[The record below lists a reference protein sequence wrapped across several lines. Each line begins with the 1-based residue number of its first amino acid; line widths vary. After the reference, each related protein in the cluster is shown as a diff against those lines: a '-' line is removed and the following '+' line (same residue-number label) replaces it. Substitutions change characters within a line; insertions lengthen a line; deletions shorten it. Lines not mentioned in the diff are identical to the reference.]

1 MLPTRPRFIINQFV
15 PLETG
20 KTDKLPINPKTL
32 RPHNAQDSLIHM
44 PFETASEL
52 LGMFDESYSLGFV
65 FLPEDKYF
73 FIDIDNCLLPTGHWS
88 PIAIDVC
95 QRFPGAYVEIS
106 RSGKGLHI
114 IGTYE
119 GQEPDHT
126 CRNASLGLELY
137 TSGRFV
143 ALTRTQAQGNA
154 QTTHTHALNQFQQ
167 YYGFGQSAPGGV
179 STDWTTESCEGCN
192 PPEDNQTLLT
202 TILNAKRSASQ
213 VFSDE
218 QYHATFNDLFENN
231 EQVLARFYPSS
242 SGDVYDRSRA
252 DSSLAYRLH
261 YWLGGNCERVRQ
273 VMGLSKLKRDK
284 WDREDYLLRTVLGAR
299 SKQKSFASH
308 RQGNINPESTF
319 NQQLL
324 SKFSYPEISSNS
336 KVLDTS
342 ENLRFMLKTFG
353 ISVRWNEMAR
363 IREILIPGKSMLKE
377 DEQNATLRILED
389 MALLNEMPITRIDKN
404 LDTLAQDDV
413 YHPIVEGLKRNPWDG
428 MPRFDSFVAT
438 LHTHND
444 ELSYRLVK
452 RWMLSAIAAAHSAYG
467 FASQGVLV
475 LAGAQSI
482 GKTRFFQ
489 SLDPFKCNA
498 VKEGAILDP
507 NNKDNIIMLASHWLV
522 ELGEL
527 DGTFRKS
534 DMARLKSHLTNTID
548 KVRLPYAR
556 KDTYLARKTIYG
568 ASVNDHNF
576 LTDDTGNRRWWTVP
590 VTQIDLMHD
599 LDIIQVWAEVYSMWK
614 QGEQTWLTGQELSE
628 LNESNE
634 NHEQIDP
641 FEEKLYTYFDFT
653 EGWQQ
658 GDTVLLS
665 ASDVLSYIGYTNV
678 TKSQATHMGNVLIKV
693 TGSKSYDW
701 RRRYALLKRSS
712 V

>member
-1 MLPTRPRFIINQFV
+1 MLPTQPRFIINQFV
-15 PLETG
+15 PLDNG

-32 RPHNAQDSLIHM
+32 RPHNAQDPSIQM
-44 PFETASEL
+44 TYETASEFLGL
-52 LGMFDESYSLGFV
+52 LDDSFSLGFV
-65 FLPEDKYF
+65 FMPQDKYF
-73 FIDIDNCLLPTGHWS
+73 FIDIDNCLLPTGQWS
-88 PIAIDVC
+88 PLSIDIC
-95 QRFPGAYVEIS
+95 SRFPGAYIEIS

-126 CRNASLGLELY
+126 CRNTALGLELY

-154 QTTHTHALNQFQQ
+154 QANHTHALNAFQQ
-167 YYGFGQSAPGGV
+167 YYGLLKSPGNVDAPGW
-179 STDWTTESCEGCN
+179 SYESCAGCN
-192 PPEDNQTLLT
+192 PPDDNQTLLQ
-202 TILNAKRSASQ
+202 TILNARRSASQ
-213 VFSDE
+213 VFADE
-218 QYHATFNDLFENN
+218 QYHATFKDLFENN

-273 VMGLSKLKRDK
+273 IMELSKLKRDK
-284 WDREDYLLRTVLGAR
+284 WNREDYLLRTILGAR
-299 SKQKSFASH
+299 SKQVSFASH
-308 RQGNINPESTF
+308 RQGNINPESTI

-342 ENLRFMLKTFG
+342 ENLRYMLKAFD

-363 IREILIPGKSMLKE
+363 IREIIIPGRDFLRE

-404 LDTLAQDDV
+404 LDTLAQEDV
-413 YHPIVEGLKRNPWDG
+413 YHPIVEGLKQNPWDG
-428 MPRFDSFVAT
+428 ELRFDRFAAT

-444 ELSYRLVK
+444 ALSYRLLK
-452 RWMLSAIAAAHSAYG
+452 RWMLSAIAAAHSVKG

-489 SLDPFKCNA
+489 SLDPFRCNA

-590 VTQIDLMHD
+590 VLQIDLMHD
-599 LDIIQVWAEVYSMWK
+599 IDIIQVWAEVYKMWK
-614 QGEQTWLTGQELSE
+614 EGQQTWLDNQEFGE
-628 LNESNE
+628 LNKNNE

-641 FEEKLYTYFDFT
+641 FEEKLSTYFDFKD
-653 EGWQQ
+653 GWQE
-658 GDTVLLS
+658 GDTVLMS
-665 ASDVLSYIGYTNV
+665 ASDVLSYIGYTNIN
-678 TKSQATHMGNVLIKV
+678 KSQATHMGRLLIKW
-693 TGSKSYDW
+693 TGSKSYER
-701 RRRYALLKRSS
+701 RRRYALLKRSN